1 MKKRALIVLLASVAM
16 FGCKENASQ
25 NQKITQSAP
34 DLQPNHTA
42 TQSETTTSHQQA
54 NQTNDRQNKI
64 NLVTNAIIKGEITP
78 FASAALQ
85 EKIANASEIAAQ
97 IDQMR
102 CDFFERIYVGDNS
115 QDGVRIAENVQV
127 NFINDYKIQATYDQ
141 RFQDIPDIPV
151 EKITV
156 NMEISCASNGCYI
169 EDSNNIK
176 QDAQTIIDSRA
187 CPEYDSI

>member
-16 FGCKENASQ
+16 FGCKENVSE

-127 NFINDYKIQATYDQ
+127 NFINDYTVQATYDQ
-141 RFQDIPDIPV
+141 RFQDMNDIPV
-151 EKITV
+151 QKITV
-156 NMEISCASNGCYI
+156 DVELSCVSNGCYI
-169 EDSNNIK
+169 EDMNNIK
-176 QDAQTIIDSRA
+176 KDAQTIIDTHD
-187 CPEYDSI
+187 CP